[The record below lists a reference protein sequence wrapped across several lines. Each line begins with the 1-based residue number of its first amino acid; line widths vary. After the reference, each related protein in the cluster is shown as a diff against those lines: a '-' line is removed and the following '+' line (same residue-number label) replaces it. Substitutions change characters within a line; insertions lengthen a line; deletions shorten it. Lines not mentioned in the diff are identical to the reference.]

1 MLREHFHPPLQGRRH
16 WESFHSAWAT
26 MLAAA
31 LNQQLPQDWFAE
43 PTASFGIEIDVATWD
58 DSERMAAAGAEA
70 TDVAAVVNWSPAPP
84 TLTLEFPIAT
94 DIVQIAVYESSAGPV
109 LAGAIELISPANK
122 DRREHRDAFTSKCE
136 SMLREG
142 VGVMIV
148 DIVTNRY
155 ANLHSEL
162 LKRLGSDVTHPS
174 VRLYAASY
182 RPTERDEQEVL
193 DVWHQPLVLEQSL
206 PPMPL
211 FLKGGPCLQVDLAA
225 TYQQTCQQL
234 RLN

>member
-1 MLREHFHPPLQGRRH
+1 MLRDHFHPPLQGRRH
-16 WESFHSAWAT
+16 WEAFHSAWAT
-26 MLAAA
+26 FLAAS

-43 PTASFGIEIDVATWD
+43 PTASFGIEIDVAAWD
-58 DSERMAAAGAEA
+58 DARLVNSPDDGSSV
-70 TDVAAVVNWSPAPP
+70 TSNWSPAPP
-84 TLTLEFPIAT
+84 TLTLDFPITT
-94 DIVQIAVYESSAGPV
+94 DIVQVAIYENSGGPI

-122 DRREHRDAFTSKCE
+122 DRREHRDAFVAKCE
-136 SMLREG
+136 AMLREG

-148 DIVTNRY
+148 DIVTNRF
-155 ANLHSEL
+155 ANLHSDL

-193 DVWHQPLVLEQSL
+193 DVWHQPLSL
-206 PPMPL
+206 DQPPPQMPL

-225 TYQQTCQQL
+225 TYLQTSEQL